1 VDPLRF
7 VRPDV
12 VALEGYVPGAQRPD
26 ALKLNTNECAWPAS
40 PRVTEAVEAVV
51 DGLVRYPD
59 PLATAL
65 REDAARHYGVTAE
78 QVLAGNGSDDCLT
91 MLFRAHLAP
100 GDVVAAPDP
109 TYGLYRTL
117 AGVQGA
123 RYVGVP
129 YDADWA
135 VPDLAATGA
144 RLALVAHPNNPS
156 GTLADVDALRRLADR
171 LEGVLVVDEAYVDF
185 AEAARGPRSLI
196 PHLDA
201 HPNLVVLRTFSKSF
215 GLAGARLGLLFAHPA
230 LVAQYAKV
238 KDSYNVDSFAQ
249 AAGRAAL
256 ADTAHHRDV
265 VQRTLA
271 ERDRLAAALA
281 AFGWT
286 FPRSDANFLLCHVG
300 PDAERLYRALSDEGV
315 LVRWWGR
322 PDLRD
327 CLRISVGRP
336 EHTDRL
342 LDALRRHG
350 AAG

>member
-1 VDPLRF
+1 MDPLRF

-12 VALEGYVPGAQRPD
+12 VALEGYVPGAQRAD

-40 PRVTEAVEAVV
+40 PRVAEAVQAVV

-65 REDAARHYGVTAE
+65 RVDAARHYGVTPE

-129 YDADWA
+129 YGEGWA

-156 GTLADVDALRRLADR
+156 GTLAEVDALRRLADR

-185 AEAARGPRSLI
+185 AEAARGPCSLI
-196 PHLDA
+196 PYLGA

-265 VQRTLA
+265 VARTLD
-271 ERDRLAAALA
+271 ERARLAAALA

-286 FPRSDANFLLCHVG
+286 FPDSDANFLLCHVG
-300 PDAERLYRALSDEGV
+300 PDAERLYRALGDEGV
-315 LVRWWGR
+315 LVRWWSR
-322 PDLRD
+322 PDLRA